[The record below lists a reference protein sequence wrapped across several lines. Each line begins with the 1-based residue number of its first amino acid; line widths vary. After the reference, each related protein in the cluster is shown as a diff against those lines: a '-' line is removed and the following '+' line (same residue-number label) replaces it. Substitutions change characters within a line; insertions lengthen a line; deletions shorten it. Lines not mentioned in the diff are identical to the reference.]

1 MRITRFLLSLGLVA
15 ALALAAHAE
24 NKKLLL
30 VTHSGGF
37 MHDSIG
43 VAEDVLKEIGPK
55 HGYDVTCWR
64 FTGDPDAKVKMK
76 KDGKDVEVTALEKYS
91 HDYAERTAVKEKG
104 RVVVPGKTVGKEN
117 CGRINK
123 ETLKKFD
130 AVLFFTTGNPT
141 KGEELNDL
149 IEWTKK
155 GGAFAATHC
164 GSDTLY
170 DTLYGE
176 FLGAYFK
183 THPAQTTVKVKI
195 EDSKHPAAS
204 GFTNGQPYFDEI
216 YIFRDKP
223 YSREKLHIIFSCES
237 GSFKPEAKMAR
248 SDNDYALAWCKEEG
262 KGKVFYTAF
271 GHRKEVWK
279 DEGFQKHLLG
289 GLNWATGQLPGDAT
303 PSAKIK

>member
-1 MRITRFLLSLGLVA
+1 MRITRFLLTLGLVA
-15 ALALAAHAE
+15 VTSLAANAE

-55 HGYDVTCWR
+55 NGYDVTCWR
-64 FTGDPDAKVKMK
+64 FTGDPDAKVKYKPK
-76 KDGKDVEVTALEKYS
+76 KDGPEVTTTALEKYS
-91 HDYAERTAVKEKG
+91 ADYRART
-104 RVVVPGKTVGKEN
+104 GKTVEKEN

-123 ETLKKFD
+123 ETLKNFH

-141 KGEELNDL
+141 TKDELNDL
-149 IEWTKK
+149 IEWTRA
-155 GGAFAATHC
+155 GGAFAGTHC

-170 DTLYGE
+170 NLTAYGE
-176 FLGAYFK
+176 LLGAYFK
-183 THPAQTTVKVKI
+183 THPPITTVKVKI
-195 EDSKHPAAS
+195 EDPKHPAAA
-204 GFTNGQPYFDEI
+204 GFTNGQSYKDEI
-216 YIFRDKP
+216 YIFRDEP
-223 YSREKLHIIFSCES
+223 YSRSKLHIIFSCED
-237 GSFKPEAKMAR
+237 GSFKPNANQSRK
-248 SDNDYALAWCKEEG
+248 DNDYALAWCREEG

-271 GHRKEVWK
+271 GHMKEVWK
-279 DEGFQKHLLG
+279 DEGFQKHLFG